1 MMVCISFLII
11 QEKVDDNMT
20 YKEVKKYIGKNVILT
35 DVDGQ
40 KFRGVIINTEA
51 GFDTESGKEEIELY
65 TGKIY
70 IGIPLDEIESIMK
83 SL

>member
-1 MMVCISFLII
+1 MMVYISFLII
-11 QEKVDDNMT
+11 QAKGDDNMT

-35 DVDGQ
+35 DIDGQ
-40 KFRGVIINTEA
+40 KFRGVITNTESK
-51 GFDTESGKEEIELY
+51 FDTESKKEEVELY

-70 IGIPLDEIESIMK
+70 VGIPLDEIESIMQ

>member
-1 MMVCISFLII
+1 
-11 QEKVDDNMT
+11 MT

-35 DVDGQ
+35 DIDGQ
-40 KFRGVIINTEA
+40 KFRGVITNTESK
-51 GFDTESGKEEIELY
+51 FDTESKKEEVELY

-70 IGIPLDEIESIMK
+70 VGIPLDEIESIMQ